1 MVYEVEGYPDK
12 TSEGWDRRF
21 TVFRRSFWAFGAS
34 IEEYRHCKPVLSV
47 DEMFLSGKVR
57 GVLLVA
63 ITCDADN
70 QLVPLA
76 FGLVEREDN
85 SNWKWFLT
93 LLRVHVLGA
102 DKSPCII
109 SARHPGIINAMC
121 MQLEGE
127 DNQLLKGINSY
138 RASLKVPALTENSNA
153 DCLAEQL
160 AKKFKGQECT
170 NTTGANTVPGTEPQ
184 FPDYPQFL
192 NRCHLNASV
201 TEDGQVMPA
210 CVPGLVADVVL
221 TNYTK
226 SQYNRFLNDTKYS
239 GVGIANEGDWV
250 VVVLSTSTDSGD
262 YSPAPPGSNWA
273 PSVQPFSWMIVS
285 LAKPCVDNFIITVIT
300 PSC

>member
-1 MVYEVEGYPDK
+1 M
-12 TSEGWDRRF
+12 
-21 TVFRRSFWAFGAS
+21 FRRSFWAFGAS
-34 IEEYRHCKPVLSV
+34 IEAYRHCKPVLSV
-47 DEMFLSGKVR
+47 DRTFLSGKVR
-57 GVLLVA
+57 GVLLV
-63 ITCDADN
+63 TPTLCQQKRSVLSDADN

-76 FGLVEREDN
+76 FGLVKREDN
-85 SNWKWFLT
+85 SNWEWFPT
-93 LLRVHVLGA
+93 LLQVHVLGA
-102 DKSPCII
+102 DRSPCII
-109 SARHPGIINAMC
+109 SDRHPGIINAVRV
-121 MQLEGE
+121 QLEGD

-192 NRCHLNASV
+192 DRCHLNASV

-210 CVPGLVADVVL
+210 CVPGLVADIVL

-226 SQYNRFLNDTKYS
+226 SQHNRFLNDTKYS
-239 GVGIANEGDWV
+239 GIGIANEGDWV

-285 LAKPCVDNFIITVIT
+285 LISFLLDPVDTTVQ
-300 PSC
+300 

>member
-1 MVYEVEGYPDK
+1 MQWQWLAADSSSSPPSFLPPHSPLYTCYPTRRRVRAAVELG
-12 TSEGWDRRF
+12 G
-21 TVFRRSFWAFGAS
+21 
-34 IEEYRHCKPVLSV
+34 
-47 DEMFLSGKVR
+47 LSGQMDSRAALFCFLAVASS
-57 GVLLVA
+57 LLH
-63 ITCDADN
+63 
-70 QLVPLA
+70 P
-76 FGLVEREDN
+76 
-85 SNWKWFLT
+85 
-93 LLRVHVLGA
+93 
-102 DKSPCII
+102 
-109 SARHPGIINAMC
+109 ARSD
-121 MQLEGE
+121 GE

-192 NRCHLNASV
+192 DRCHLNASV

-210 CVPGLVADVVL
+210 CVPGLVADIVL

-226 SQYNRFLNDTKYS
+226 SQHNRFLNDTKYS
-239 GVGIANEGDWV
+239 GIGIANEGDWV

-285 LAKPCVDNFIITVIT
+285 LVGFVVLLMK
-300 PSC
+300 